1 MIMDFFLKKI
11 MDLFKTKDVV
21 CQHCGEV
28 LGTSI
33 GSDILVDPAP
43 TDHFILKCPKC
54 GKLVFKRFT
63 GFRKK

>member
-1 MIMDFFLKKI
+1 